1 MHVLIVG
8 AGLGGLSLAQNL
20 RKQGVSFEIFERDPE
35 KNTRSQGWAIA
46 LYSII
51 DALLES
57 YPEDMPDMRD
67 SVDHLRPLNLPAQIS
82 VYGPETKEKFGYQDR
97 PGNPLIRA
105 ERRRLR
111 AWLSYNIPVQW
122 DKRVTNITHDDNGVT
137 VEFQDGSSAQGDIL
151 VGADGINSVVRE
163 HLIHRTSKELQNIIP
178 LATTVGELE
187 LSGEAFKRHLSL
199 GHSGVMCIRPDLGFV
214 SFVGLHYVNP
224 DGLSARYYW
233 NLMEYDSS
241 VGSPDHWL
249 QTATKQEKLDRA
261 LKVTEKLSPELREI
275 FELTKPEHIRDE
287 QHVFRD
293 IEIDSLPTS
302 RVVLMG
308 DAAHAMMPVRG
319 EGGYHTLIDS
329 LLLGKAL
336 GQLNDGEAS
345 KDSAAVSLAISGYN
359 EGLIRRGL
367 QAVRDSR
374 RLDLNATRYGPD
386 GKPLTAE
393 NAPTLMTLP
402 DVNIVLGVEA

>member
-35 KNTRSQGWAIA
+35 KNSRSQGWAIA

-57 YPEDMPDMRD
+57 FPDDMPDMRD
-67 SVDHLRPLNLPAQIS
+67 SIDHLRPLNLPAQIS
-82 VYGPETKEKFGYQDR
+82 VYGPETRERFGYQDW

-122 DKRVTNITHDDNGVT
+122 GKRVTNITHNDNGVT
-137 VEFQDGSSAQGDIL
+137 VSFEDGSIAKGDIL
-151 VGADGINSVVRE
+151 IGSDGINS
-163 HLIHRTSKELQNIIP
+163 HLINRTSKELQNVIP

-187 LSGEAFKRHLSL
+187 LSGETFKRHLSL
-199 GHSGVMCIRPDLGFV
+199 GHSGIMCIRPDLGFV

-233 NLMEYDSS
+233 NLMEYDSN
-241 VGSPDHWL
+241 VAKPDHWL
-249 QTATKQEKLDRA
+249 QTATKQEKLERA

-293 IEIDSLPTS
+293 IEIESLPNG

-308 DAAHAMMPVRG
+308 DAAHAMMPIRG

-329 LLLGKAL
+329 ILLGKTL
-336 GQLNDGEAS
+336 GQLADGEAS
-345 KDSAAVSLAISGYN
+345 KDPAAVRLAISRYN
-359 EGLIRRGL
+359 DGLIQRGL

-386 GKPLTAE
+386 GEPLPAE
-393 NAPTLMTLP
+393 KAPTLMTLP